1 MWTISDRIEEAETG
15 GRRAD
20 AAGKAG
26 KAAGKAAGTLDAS

>member
-26 KAAGKAAGTLDAS
+26 KGAGTLDAS